1 MTDQETLITTPRL
14 HLSRLDPYNDSHVGY
29 RVYLSNSPE
38 VQAMGAKF
46 NSTALPQTI
55 EGARISLVAA
65 DQRLDRHATGRF
77 LVSLRKPGIAFADEG
92 EDREYIGIVTTF
104 VKRFPDMPC
113 PLIPDI
119 GFVFHADHQGK
130 GFAREACEA
139 LMAHFM
145 EAGIHDRFAG
155 FTHPDNM
162 KSQKLFTRLG
172 FQNKGVLDVAGVG
185 GSAGAATSTSVWVKG
200 VDPDTELSELGIGP
214 GTGELSKVGRD
225 GVLVSPP
232 TVESR

>member
-1 MTDQETLITTPRL
+1 MTEQEILITTPRL
-14 HLSRLDPYNDSHVGY
+14 HLSRLDPYNDSHVAY

-38 VQAMGAKF
+38 VRALGAKF
-46 NSTALPQTI
+46 HKAPLPLTI
-55 EGARISLVAA
+55 EGARISLLAA
-65 DQRLDRHATGRF
+65 DQRFDRHATGRF
-77 LVSLRKPGIAFADEG
+77 LVSLRKPGITFADEG
-92 EDREYIGIVTTF
+92 EGREYIGMVTLF
-104 VKRFPDMPC
+104 VKRFPDMQC

-119 GFVFHADHQGK
+119 GFVFYVDYQGK
-130 GFAREACEA
+130 GFAGEACEA
-139 LMAHFM
+139 LMAHFK

-172 FQNKGVLDVAGVG
+172 FQNKGVVDVAGVG
-185 GSAGAATSTSVWVKG
+185 GSDGAATSTSVWVKG

-225 GVLVSPP
+225 GVLASPP
-232 TVESR
+232 TVESK

>member
-1 MTDQETLITTPRL
+1 MAETEILITTSRL
-14 HLSRLDPYNDSHVGY
+14 HLSRLDPYNDSHVAY
-29 RVYLSNSPE
+29 RVYLSNSRE

-46 NSTALPQTI
+46 HSTPLPQTI
-55 EGARISLVAA
+55 EGARVSLLAA

-77 LVSLRKPGIAFADEG
+77 LVSLRRPGIAFADEG
-92 EDREYIGIVTTF
+92 EDREYIGIVTMF
-104 VKRFPDMPC
+104 IKRFPDMQC

-130 GFAREACEA
+130 GFAHEACEA
-139 LMAHFM
+139 LLAYFK

-155 FTHPDNM
+155 FTHPENT

-172 FQNKGVLDVAGVG
+172 FQNRGVVDVAGVG
-185 GSAGAATSTSVWVKG
+185 GSDGAAMSTSVWMKN
-200 VDPDTELSELGIGP
+200 VDPDTELSELRIGP

-225 GVLVSPP
+225 GVLVSTP
-232 TVESR
+232 TMESR

>member
-1 MTDQETLITTPRL
+1 
-14 HLSRLDPYNDSHVGY
+14 
-29 RVYLSNSPE
+29 
-38 VQAMGAKF
+38 
-46 NSTALPQTI
+46 
-55 EGARISLVAA
+55 
-65 DQRLDRHATGRF
+65 
-77 LVSLRKPGIAFADEG
+77 
-92 EDREYIGIVTTF
+92 
-104 VKRFPDMPC
+104 
-113 PLIPDI
+113 
-119 GFVFHADHQGK
+119 
-130 GFAREACEA
+130 
-139 LMAHFM
+139 MAHFM